1 MKKLALFIL
10 VLVFSANAQQSERPK
25 LVVGIVID
33 QMRYDY
39 LYRFW
44 DLFGEGGFK
53 ELVKNGYSCSNTH
66 YNYMPT
72 YTGPGHA
79 SIFTG
84 TSPWMHGIIGNYWYE
99 RETGKS
105 VYCADDN
112 NETAVGGTPEQGK
125 YSPRRLLVNTIADEM
140 RISNSFKSKTIGI
153 AIKERSSIL
162 PAGQSANAAYWFD
175 EILGNWISSTYYMKE
190 VPKWVADFNAK
201 RRPETLLKSKWE
213 TTYPLTRYT
222 MCSEDDTPFEGLFPG
237 EEKPVFPHDIP
248 AITLKLGN
256 FSAAEGTPHGSTL
269 TKEFAIEAIKGEKL
283 GAGEYTDIL
292 TLSFSSPDYIGHRY
306 GPQAIETADCYVK
319 LDKEIKEFLE
329 FLKKQFP
336 KGDYL
341 VFLTADHGGS
351 EVPGYVRQNHID
363 CGLIDLSAYQKA
375 AEKVLASKFN
385 PDPETKF
392 ILEIKNFQIYFDYKV
407 VTKYKTTV
415 EELTKIITPE
425 LMKFQEIRDVFP
437 VAGLENGTNSND
449 PLRKRM
455 FFGYNKK
462 RGGDAWLVFNPGW
475 LHHDNKGTSH
485 GAPYEYDNHV
495 PLIFYGMSVNKGEH
509 RGYVEITDV
518 APTVT
523 NFLKIMAPN
532 GSFGNVIEGVFKK

>member
-1 MKKLALFIL
+1 MKKVFIF
-10 VLVFSANAQQSERPK
+10 VFAMVMAVSAQQAERPK
-25 LVVGIVID
+25 LVIGIVVD

-53 ELVKNGYSCSNTH
+53 ELVKGGYSCTNTH
-66 YNYMPT
+66 YNYVPT

-84 TSPWMHGIIGNYWYE
+84 TTPWMHGIIGNYWYE

-105 VYCADDN
+105 VYCAEDN
-112 NETAVGGTPEQGK
+112 DETAVGGTPEQGK

-175 EILGNWISSTYYMKE
+175 EILGNWITSTYYLKD

-201 RRPETLLKSKWE
+201 KRPESLLKNKWE
-213 TTYPLTRYT
+213 TTHPISKYT
-222 MCSEDDTPFEGLFPG
+222 MCSIDDSPHEGLFPG

-248 AITLKLGN
+248 AITKKLEN
-256 FSAAEGTPHGSTL
+256 FSAAEGTPFGNTL

-283 GAGEYTDIL
+283 GQGEFTDIL

-306 GPQAIETADCYVK
+306 GPHAIETADCYVK

-329 FLKKQFP
+329 FVKKQFP

-341 VFLTADHGGS
+341 IFLTADHGAS
-351 EVPGYVRQNHID
+351 EVPGFVRQNHID
-363 CGLIDLSAYQKA
+363 CGLIDLSAYQA
-375 AEKVLASKFN
+375 RAEKALTQKFN

-392 ILEIKNFQIYFDYKV
+392 ILDIKNFQIYFDHKIAA
-407 VTKYKTTV
+407 KYKTTP
-415 EELTKIITPE
+415 EEMIKIITPE
-425 LMKFQEIRDVFP
+425 LMKFPEIRDVFP
-437 VAGLENGTNSND
+437 SSNLENGTNSND
-449 PLRKRM
+449 PLRKRI
-455 FFGYNKK
+455 FFGHNKK
-462 RGGDAWLVFNPGW
+462 RGGDGWIVFNPGW

-495 PLIFYGMSVNKGEH
+495 PLLFYGMNVNKGEH
-509 RGYVEITDV
+509 TGYVDITDI
-518 APTVT
+518 APTVS

-532 GSFGNVIEGVFKK
+532 GSFGQVIPGVFKK